1 MNIGNY
7 IKYDND
13 LWELLYIDDVSEKK
27 DLYFLSCRTSER
39 VSIWISEDEEITK
52 TNISQS
58 YFDL

>member
-27 DLYFLSCRTSER
+27 DLYFLACRNSER

-58 YFDL
+58 YFEL